1 MTINEAVADFPPKY
15 LMRVNAP
22 GGAGELAHGDLVL
35 ISRDE
40 MPAIGDVVC
49 AHRRDGTS
57 LLMEMETGLY
67 EPDWRRMPFTE
78 NPASTA
84 TPTLVGKLVG
94 GTQRVAIPLEKFLAV
109 HRCEG
114 KHDPVAD

>member
-1 MTINEAVADFPPKY
+1 LVFCLASTGGNINMTINEAVADFPPKY

-40 MPAIGDVVC
+40 MPSAGDVVC

-67 EPDWRRMPFTE
+67 EPGSCRETCWRD
-78 NPASTA
+78 TA
-84 TPTLVGKLVG
+84 GCYS
-94 GTQRVAIPLEKFLAV
+94 A
-109 HRCEG
+109 
-114 KHDPVAD
+114 